1 MSTQAQMQA
10 FTQQVEARSL
20 ALAFA
25 AKYPTDNVRQ
35 AIAYAEQGRLAWT
48 DIAALFAR
56 SFAQACTA

>member
-10 FTQQVEARSL
+10 FT
-20 ALAFA
+20 
-25 AKYPTDNVRQ
+25 RQ
-35 AIAYAEQGRLAWT
+35 AVAYAEQGRLAWT